1 MKFDGFYY
9 NIMISMYVDR
19 RENFNGFFLIEFF
32 VFL

>member
-1 MKFDGFYY
+1 MKFDGLCY
-9 NIMISMYVDR
+9 NIMVSMYVDR